1 MKQVNFSHS
10 GGFPLEQETL
20 ERLQT
25 AYRSELYEALKRHL
39 SIDNNND
46 YIVAQ
51 ATSEAKGWAVI
62 RQEDAVNP
70 ENQTGIL
77 YPIKNG
83 TPTNYLKTTRTETN
97 LIYGT
102 GDSQPAYYDY
112 EAEYSPAKLNDGVF
126 VSESGQVQTVYY
138 YDLRNFEIVKDI
150 QAIEEILQ
158 AIQSNINAIEANID
172 VVEGDINAIEGNIN
186 VIKADINLINQSY
199 LPLNGSKA
207 MQGDLDLGTHQ
218 LSKLDIKEG
227 SAANVRVE
235 DFKLGSINR
244 RGLLHPNDYL
254 GRALVDSSTS
264 SATSLTLNYGPDWEN
279 TYVNGKIYFNNADT
293 SLEDFTVAKRS
304 DNSLLLID
312 GLNQVLKSNNLLNSL
327 LKRITDLEEK
337 PATAVPLGMVA
348 IWGKPAPF
356 PEGWEEY
363 VPLRGKMP
371 VGLYNPTPQ
380 ERIDQQ
386 DADGGN
392 GLTYYRDS
400 FNSPVF
406 PFDTL
411 GYGAGRI
418 GKKILTEEM
427 PPHYHHKP
435 NSHFKSFAAGSG
447 DYGNSSSTGTGADGG
462 DNSQMAIG
470 NLGSN
475 YNTNGD
481 ALEQTVGGG
490 KSFTMLNPYRVVQ
503 FIEYTGRPK
512 DAVAPTPPTN
522 LTVSNITNT
531 SLKLNWTAST
541 DEYGVTNY
549 LVYKNDTLLAPLG
562 NVLSYTV
569 TGLTADTSYSFYIMA
584 KDAEGN
590 SSLKSNTVN
599 PTTTNVDTTIP
610 TNFDGYLQSENEM
623 YISWN
628 APASPGVVSYDIWRR
643 QAGSGNSSPHD
654 TTVGS
659 RTYYYDTGLF
669 DTTYFFKVRALYNT
683 GNYSGFTDE
692 VAITTEPRV
701 IECFDVES
709 LVTMASG
716 QSKKLKNIV
725 VGDKLQGFSF
735 PNEIDESAGDYMIWS
750 GKLEEASKAEVTV
763 VNKITSVQPDYY
775 EIKTADTTIK
785 VTGQHPLLV
794 TEDGENVQWVC
805 VKNVAQTMLLIDKTG
820 KTKAIES
827 ITFKEEPLEV
837 ALLDVENVDN
847 YVISGIVAHN
857 NKPLDPPVNP

>member
-20 ERLQT
+20 EKLQT

-46 YIVAQ
+46 YIVAH

-102 GDSQPAYYDY
+102 GESQPAYYDY

-138 YDLRNFEIVKDI
+138 YDVRNFKIVKDI

-172 VVEGDINAIEGNIN
+172 VVEGDINAIETNIN
-186 VIKADINLINQSY
+186 VIEADINLINQSY

-218 LSKLDIKEG
+218 LSKLDTNQTLE
-227 SAANVRVE
+227 ANVRAR
-235 DFKLGSINR
+235 DFRLGYSGG
-244 RGLLHPNDYL
+244 RGLLHQNDYL
-254 GRALVDSSTS
+254 GRALVDNSTAS
-264 SATSLTLNYGPDWEN
+264 TTNLTLNYGPDWDN
-279 TYVNGKIYFNNADT
+279 TYIGGKVYLDNINTTSSNGS
-293 SLEDFTVAKRS
+293 SLLVLDNQNQVIKNSTLI
-304 DNSLLLID
+304 NSLL
-312 GLNQVLKSNNLLNSL
+312 N
-327 LKRITDLEEK
+327 RIQALEDK

-363 VPLRGKMP
+363 VPLKGKIP
-371 VGLYNPTPQ
+371 VGLNILTP
-380 ERIDQQ
+380 EEKTDAQ
-386 DADGGN
+386 DGDGGN
-392 GLTYYRDS
+392 GISYYRD
-400 FNSPVF
+400 NYGNIIY
-406 PFDTL
+406 PFETL
-411 GYGAGRI
+411 G
-418 GKKILTEEM
+418 
-427 PPHYHHKP
+427 
-435 NSHFKSFAAGSG
+435 
-447 DYGNSSSTGTGADGG
+447 STGGR
-462 DNSQMAIG
+462 MAKKLSINEIPAHTHTETRVKEG
-470 NLGSN
+470 LGSIIN
-475 YNTNGD
+475 FEAVGD
-481 ALEQTVGGG
+481 DGHLGYESVASGPAGGG
-490 KSFTMLNPYRVVQ
+490 QTFSILNPYRVVQ

-512 DAVAPTPPTN
+512 DSTAPTNPTN
-522 LTVSNITNT
+522 LQVSNIRDT
-531 SLKLNWTAST
+531 SVTLSWSAST

-549 LVYKNDTLLAPLG
+549 IIYGNGISPIITG

-569 TGLTADTSYSFYIMA
+569 SGLSQDTSYNFYVKA
-584 KDAEGN
+584 RDAAEN
-590 SSLKSNTVN
+590 LSTESNTVN
-599 PTTTNVDTTIP
+599 FTTTITDLMKPSTP
-610 TNFDGYLQSENEM
+610 TGLMCSPDGDSYIN
-623 YISWN
+623 ISWN
-628 APASPGVVSYDIWRR
+628 PSTDNLAVVRYVVYRR
-643 QAGSGNSSPHD
+643 IAGGSSQVYVGTPD
-654 TTVGS
+654 NFCTVYGTAGT
-659 RTYYYDTGLF
+659 TYY
-669 DTTYFFKVRALYNT
+669 FKVLAVDAA
-683 GNYSGFTDE
+683 GNESLFSSE
-692 VAITTEPRV
+692 VVGYVES
-701 IECFDVES
+701 EGGGGSCFDVES

-735 PNEIDESAGDYMIWS
+735 PNEIDESDGDYFLWN
-750 GKLEEASKAEVTV
+750 GKLDEATKTDVTV
-763 VNKITSVQPDYY
+763 VNKITSVQPNYY
-775 EIKTADTTIK
+775 EIKMADTTIK
-785 VTGQHPLLV
+785 VTGEHPLLV
-794 TEDGENVQWVC
+794 TQDGENLQWIS
-805 VKNVAQTMLLIDKTG
+805 VKNVSQSMLLIDKTG

-857 NKPLDPPVNP
+857 NKPEDPQDPQL

>member
-20 ERLQT
+20 EKLQT

-39 SIDNNND
+39 SIDNDND
-46 YIVAQ
+46 YIVAH

-62 RQEDAVNP
+62 RQEDPANP
-70 ENQTGIL
+70 GNQAGIL

-83 TPTNYLKTTRTETN
+83 TPTNYLKTTRTDTN

-102 GDSQPAYYDY
+102 GESQPAYYDY
-112 EAEYSPAKLNDGVF
+112 EAEYSPEKLNDSVF
-126 VSESGQVQTVYY
+126 VSENGQVQTVYY
-138 YDLRNFEIVKDI
+138 YDVRNFEIVKDI

-158 AIQSNINAIEANID
+158 AIHSGINAIEANID
-172 VVEGDINAIEGNIN
+172 VVEGDINAIESDIN

-227 SAANVRVE
+227 SAANVRVA
-235 DFKLGSINR
+235 DFKLGAADR
-244 RGLLHPNDYL
+244 RGLLHPGNPL
-254 GRALVDSSTS
+254 GRALVDASTLS
-264 SATSLTLNYGPDWEN
+264 TTNLNLNYAADWEN
-279 TYVNGKIYFNNADT
+279 TYIGGKVYLNNLYESNSNGSSLLVLDNQNQVIKNNTLIGSLLTRIQA
-293 SLEDFTVAKRS
+293 LED
-304 DNSLLLID
+304 
-312 GLNQVLKSNNLLNSL
+312 
-327 LKRITDLEEK
+327 K

-371 VGLYNPTPQ
+371 VGLYNPTAQ
-380 ERIDQQ
+380 ERTEQL

-392 GLTYYRDS
+392 GITYYRDS
-400 FNSPVF
+400 FNSAVF

-435 NSHFKSFAAGSG
+435 NSDFKSFVAGSG
-447 DYGNSSSTGTGADGG
+447 DYGNGSSTGTSTDGG

-512 DAVAPTPPTN
+512 DEVAPTPPTN
-522 LTVSNITNT
+522 LTASNITNT
-531 SLKLNWTAST
+531 SLQLNWTAST
-541 DEYGVTNY
+541 DEYGVRNY
-549 LVYKNDTLLAPLG
+549 LVYKNGTLLATLG
-562 NVLSYTV
+562 NVLSYTA
-569 TGLTADTSYSFYIMA
+569 TGLTANTSYSFYIMA

-590 SSLKSNTVN
+590 SSLESNTIN

-623 YISWN
+623 FISWN
-628 APASPGVVSYDIWRR
+628 APASPGVISYDIWRR
-643 QAGSGNSSPHD
+643 QAGSGTSSPHD
-654 TTVGS
+654 TTPGS

-669 DTTYFFKVRALYNT
+669 DTTYFFQVRALYNT
-683 GNYSGFTDE
+683 GYSGFTGE
-692 VAITTEPRV
+692 VGITTEPRV

-735 PNEIDESAGDYMIWS
+735 PNEIDESDGDYMIWS
-750 GKLEEASKAEVTV
+750 GKLDEASKTEVTV
-763 VNKITSVQPDYY
+763 VNKITSVQPEYY

-805 VKNVAQTMLLIDKTG
+805 VKNVLPGMLLIDKTG

-827 ITFKEEPLEV
+827 MTFKEEPLEV

-857 NKPLDPPVNP
+857 NKPEDPHDPQP